1 MARHTAPKC
10 KLCRREGTKLY
21 LKGTRCA
28 SSKCAWE
35 RRKFAPGQHGPTS
48 RRKVTDYAI
57 HLREKQKT
65 RRIYGVLE
73 KQFRKYFYIADKK
86 VGITGENLLEI
97 LERRL
102 DNVLYRMGF
111 AFSRSA
117 ARQIIR
123 HGHVLVNG
131 MKVNI
136 PSFLVKPN
144 TKIEIKEGYRS
155 NLLLQE
161 AIESVTDIARYA
173 WLDVDKAGFSGVF
186 LYVPKKEEIG
196 LEINDNLIVE
206 YYSK

>member
-1 MARHTAPKC
+1 MARYTKAKC
-10 KLCRREGTKLY
+10 KLCRREGAKLY

-48 RRKVTDYAI
+48 RKKITDYAI

-86 VGITGENLLEI
+86 TGITGENLLEL

-111 AFSRSA
+111 AFSRA
-117 ARQIIR
+117 ASRQIIR
-123 HGHVLVNG
+123 HGHVLVDG
-131 MKVNI
+131 QKVNI
-136 PSFLVKPN
+136 PSYLVKPN
-144 TKIEIKEGYRS
+144 SKIEIKETYRS

-173 WLDVDKAGFSGVF
+173 WLDVDKSKFSGVF

>member
-1 MARHTAPKC
+1 MALYTGPKC
-10 KLCRREGTKLY
+10 KLCRREGAKLY

-28 SSKCAWE
+28 SSKCSFE
-35 RRKFAPGQHGPTS
+35 RRKFTPGQHGPTQ
-48 RRKVTDYAI
+48 RKKVSDYAM

-86 VGITGENLLEI
+86 VGITGENLIEI

-111 AFSRSA
+111 AFSRNS

-131 MKVNI
+131 KKVNI
-136 PSFLVKPN
+136 PSYLVKPN
-144 TKIEIKEGYRS
+144 TQIEIKEGYRS
-155 NLLLQE
+155 NMLVRE
-161 AIESVTDIARYA
+161 AIESITDITRYA
-173 WLDVDKAGFSGVF
+173 WLQVDKAKFSGVF

-196 LEINDNLIVE
+196 LDINDNLIVE